1 MRNLLPSRSVSGGLT
16 KPEYDFVTGAEELML
31 AAFFNRNFKYSY
43 HRGVK
48 LNRKTK
54 GATKR

>member
-1 MRNLLPSRSVSGGLT
+1 LIGPA
-16 KPEYDFVTGAEELML
+16 YDFVTASEKLIL

-43 HRGVK
+43 HHDVE

-54 GATKR
+54 GGKLEISETGKN